1 MSKTTRA
8 IGQRNS
14 FTKASESAPFKV
26 NRFEVSRLVKV
37 QTDAITSGV
46 WDFPMD
52 YKFANSGEVWD
63 AVNEG
68 KSVQMFVRQCMVE
81 FGTITGA
88 LLGSQFNHVSH
99 SSKHAI
105 RKGVMRAQQYKQI
118 IEQLKAK

>member
-1 MSKTTRA
+1 MSTTTRA
-8 IGQRNS
+8 IGKRHS
-14 FTKASESAPFKV
+14 FTPQVKPAPFKV
-26 NRFEVSRLVKV
+26 NRFEVARLVKA
-37 QTDAITSGV
+37 QTDAVTSGV
-46 WDFPMD
+46 WDYPMD
-52 YKFANSGEVWD
+52 YKFANSGQVWD

-105 RKGVMRAQQYKQI
+105 RKGVLRAQQYKQI
-118 IEQLKAK
+118 IEQLKQK

>member
-8 IGQRNS
+8 IGQRKS
-14 FTKASESAPFKV
+14 FTKASEPAPFKV
-26 NRFEVSRLVKV
+26 NRFEVARLVKA
-37 QTDAITSGV
+37 QTDAVTSGV
-46 WDFPMD
+46 WDYPMD
-52 YKFANSGEVWD
+52 YKFANSGELWD
-63 AVNEG
+63 AVNSG
-68 KSVQMFVRQCMVE
+68 KSVQKFVRECMIE

-118 IEQLKAK
+118 IEQLKTK

>member
-8 IGQRNS
+8 IGQRKS
-14 FTKASESAPFKV
+14 LTKASEPAPFKV
-26 NRFEVSRLVKV
+26 NRFEVARLVKA

-46 WDFPMD
+46 WDYPMD
-52 YKFANSGEVWD
+52 YKFANSGELWD
-63 AVNEG
+63 AVNSG
-68 KSVQMFVRQCMVE
+68 KSVQKFVRECMIE

-118 IEQLKAK
+118 IEQLKTK

>member
-8 IGQRNS
+8 IGQRKS
-14 FTKASESAPFKV
+14 FTKASEPAPFKV

-37 QTDAITSGV
+37 QTDAVTSGV
-46 WDFPMD
+46 WDYPMD

-63 AVNEG
+63 AVNSG